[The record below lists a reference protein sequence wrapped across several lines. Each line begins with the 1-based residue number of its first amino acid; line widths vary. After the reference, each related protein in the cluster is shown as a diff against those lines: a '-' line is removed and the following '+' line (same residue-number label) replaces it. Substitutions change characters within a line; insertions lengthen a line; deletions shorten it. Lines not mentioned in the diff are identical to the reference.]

1 MNWTKLLDVPFK
13 VLKILVGLNM
23 LLALLLLFTN
33 VVLRTAG
40 FTTLEWVEPLVV
52 YLIMWTVFLG
62 AGLVFS
68 GDEHLSMGILYD
80 RVSKPVQRV
89 LDIANNVLIIAVS
102 AFLIYYGWIVTRN
115 LHMLGQKSMDGN
127 IPLYL
132 VMLSIPVGAAV
143 TIVTLLIGM
152 FKPKTQRPASAKE
165 EE

>member
-1 MNWTKLLDVPFK
+1 MRWTKLLDVPLK

-23 LLALLLLFTN
+23 LLALLLLFAN
-33 VVLRTAG
+33 VVLRTFG
-40 FTTLEWVEPLVV
+40 FATLEWVEPLVV

-68 GDEHLSMGILYD
+68 GDEHLSMGIVYD

-89 LDIANNVLIIAVS
+89 LDVFNNVLVLAVS
-102 AFLIYYGWIVTRN
+102 VFLIYYGSIVTRN
-115 LHMLGQKSMDGN
+115 LHMLGQKSMDGH

-143 TIVTLLIGM
+143 TIITIIIGM
-152 FKPKTQRPASAKE
+152 LKPNEQPTPAKE